1 MHLLYI
7 FCFYL
12 TSNCSHK
19 MNEVIHIVIVDDKQ
33 PNRVS
38 LEEKLRF
45 VPEVKVAFLAA
56 NGEDFLEQMAS
67 CKQKIDLVLMDIDMP
82 IMDGIKTVNVASELY
97 PETKFLMLTVFDD
110 DEKIFEAIK
119 AGAIG
124 YLLKDENADRIVEAI
139 KEITEFGGSPMSPRI
154 ARKALQILVSAE
166 LKGEKKIE
174 SGLSQRELDIL
185 KGLVEGLDY
194 KAVADKL
201 FISPLTVRTHITKI
215 YKKLKVNNKVQAVNL
230 AVKNKWFLTF

>member
-1 MHLLYI
+1 M
-7 FCFYL
+7 
-12 TSNCSHK
+12 
-19 MNEVIHIVIVDDKQ
+19 IHIVIVDDKQ

-67 CKQKIDLVLMDIDMP
+67 CKQRIDLVLMDIDMP

-154 ARKALQILVSAE
+154 ARKALQILMSAE
-166 LKGEKKIE
+166 LKGEKKID

-194 KAVADKL
+194 KAVAEKL